1 MQIGDAMTDPN
12 PPIVKT
18 ESGSREQRWPLPAD
32 EQHLLDLIRLC
43 FNEYWDE
50 IWFGIIMEGAAREV
64 AAPNPPKQISMFD
77 GFRRLCHRRLRSLAF
92 PPVYRRAAPS
102 SAGSAGVRVPSYIG

>member
-1 MQIGDAMTDPN
+1 MTDAN
-12 PPIVKT
+12 PPIVET

-32 EQHLLDLIRLC
+32 ERHLLDLIRLC

-50 IWFGIIMEGAAREV
+50 IWFGIIIEGAAWEV

-77 GFRRLCHRRLRSLAF
+77 GSVYAR
-92 PPVYRRAAPS
+92 PPSTSVAGISTCVSASTRQAAPS
-102 SAGSAGVRVPSYIG
+102 SAGSAGVRAPSCIG